1 MCNRGFHTIFHLG
14 MKSVD
19 PRGSKRYFQADS
31 RGEAELQNKAKTDGW
46 LRRDNRE
53 NLEYKVLSKK
63 PGNDLSQLG
72 QFLRTV
78 HTILQVFP
86 PLCDFIFPLSCIPD
100 SPFPV

>member
-1 MCNRGFHTIFHLG
+1 M
-14 MKSVD
+14 
-19 PRGSKRYFQADS
+19 QADS

-72 QFLRTV
+72 QFLLDCTY
-78 HTILQVFP
+78 HT
-86 PLCDFIFPLSCIPD
+86 SGIPTLM
-100 SPFPV
+100 